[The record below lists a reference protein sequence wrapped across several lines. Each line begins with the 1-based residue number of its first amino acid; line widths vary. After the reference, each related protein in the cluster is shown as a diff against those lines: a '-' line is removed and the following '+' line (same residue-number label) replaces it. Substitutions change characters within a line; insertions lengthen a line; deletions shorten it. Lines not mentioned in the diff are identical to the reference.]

1 VQLPYFAY
9 IFGIMMTL
17 LLQAQEAANE
27 TAQAAQEKT
36 VEIKDS
42 GQLIWDQL
50 ASWYNSFISHLPNIG
65 IAIIVLIAAYF
76 IAKYV
81 DRGIQRL
88 LHNKVS
94 QASVRRLAGKAVA
107 IVVVLG
113 GIFIAM
119 SVLQL
124 NDAVQGIIAGAG
136 ISGLVIGLALQG
148 SMSNVIS
155 GIILSFRKQVKVGDW
170 VETTDYSGEVIEIQ
184 LDKFIIK
191 QADNNMVI
199 IPNKTIIDNPLKNF
213 TLTPRMRVVVACGV
227 GYESDLEA
235 VKKLTLDTIGNKFE
249 QQPGEEVEFFYQEFG
264 DSSINFIV
272 RFWVNA
278 VKNKQNLQAQSD
290 AILAIKKAFDAQDIN
305 IPFPIR
311 TIDFSNK
318 LHMERDASADA

>member
-1 VQLPYFAY
+1 
-9 IFGIMMTL
+9 MMLNL
-17 LLQAQEAANE
+17 LFLRDMMNFLQETAEAANQTAE
-27 TAQAAQEKT
+27 TTANKT
-36 VEIKDS
+36 TEIKDS
-42 GQLIWDQL
+42 GELIWDQL
-50 ASWYNSFISHLPNIG
+50 AGWYNSFIAHLPNMG
-65 IAIIVLIAAYF
+65 IALLVLIVAYF
-76 IAKYV
+76 VSKYV
-81 DRGIQRL
+81 DKGIQRL

-94 QASVRRLAGKAVA
+94 QSSVRRLAGKAVA
-107 IVVVLG
+107 IVVVLA

-155 GIILSFRKQVKVGDW
+155 GIILSFRKQVRVGDW
-170 VETTDYSGEVIEIQ
+170 VETTDFSGEVMEIQ

-213 TLTPRMRVVVACGV
+213 TLTPRMRVVVSCGV
-227 GYESDLEA
+227 GYKMDLEF
-235 VKKLTLDTIGNKFE
+235 VKKLTLDTISEKFK
-249 QQPGEEVEFFYQEFG
+249 QNDGEEVEFFYQEFG

-290 AILAIKKAFDAQDIN
+290 AVLAIKKVFDANDIN

-311 TIDFSNK
+311 TLEFNNRLQMDGTAVQEEK
-318 LHMERDASADA
+318 E

>member
-1 VQLPYFAY
+1 M
-9 IFGIMMTL
+9 IF
-17 LLQAQEAANE
+17 LQE
-27 TAQAAQEKT
+27 TTGKAGKAGA
-36 VEIKDS
+36 EIKDS

-50 ASWYNSFISHLPNIG
+50 VGWYNSFMAHLPNIG
-65 IAIIVLIAAYF
+65 IALIVLIAAYF
-76 IAKYV
+76 ISKYV
-81 DRGIQRL
+81 DRGIQKVL
-88 LHNKVS
+88 KNKVS

-155 GIILSFRKQVKVGDW
+155 GIILSFRKQVRVGDW
-170 VETTDYSGEVIEIQ
+170 VETTDYAGEVMEIQ

-191 QADNNMVI
+191 QSDNNMVI

-213 TLTPRMRVVVACGV
+213 TLTPRMRIIVACGV
-227 GYESDLEA
+227 GYKMDLEF
-235 VKKLTLDTIGNKFE
+235 VKKLTIDTIAEKFK
-249 QQPGEEVEFFYQEFG
+249 QNSGEEVEFFYQEFG

-272 RFWVNA
+272 RFWVDA

-290 AILAIKKAFDAQDIN
+290 AILAIKKVFDANDIN

-311 TIDFSNK
+311 TLEFNNK
-318 LHMERDASADA
+318 LQMDGTATSTDNEE